1 MSNQQ
6 VDEALNDYFS
16 DLLGSS
22 DSDTNNAD
30 EISETPPADTSE
42 DKASLDKPAQADN
55 CENVGV
61 VGEANKSKSK
71 QPFKE
76 ASTDEPPPTSK
87 EHTDSVS
94 TAGIDINKRQVG
106 TLGTSYSELGTSQHS
121 PKKQAS
127 SQQQSLAESSGY
139 SEHKKK
145 LEKML
150 QQVTA
155 LNTSNNTD
163 VVSTHTDSTETST
176 STHVDTDL
184 QVKTASSEPS
194 VAVEPEAKIITKP
207 VNVTASDISTENIT
221 ESLAESHEE
230 TASEPFLAQILT
242 SQWNENGRPEWAQD
256 PFDIL
261 LVDVNGLQL
270 AVPLVALGQ
279 IQEIEEEITPLF
291 GQSSWFMGL
300 QKTPTGNVKVVNT
313 AQFIMPERYKDEH
326 NYKFVISINGL
337 QWGLAVDAIKQPIS
351 IKPEEIRWRTK
362 RESRPW
368 MAGMV
373 KDHMCVLLD
382 IPKVGSILQ
391 DQDKNRAD

>member
-1 MSNQQ
+1 MANQQ

-16 DLLGSS
+16 DLLGGS
-22 DSDTNNAD
+22 DNDGNKVSEKTD
-30 EISETPPADTSE
+30 EEVVVDPSE
-42 DKASLDKPAQADN
+42 DKTSPEELAQQDSRDNHNADILVSHSVIKV
-55 CENVGV
+55 EQRAKTGP
-61 VGEANKSKSK
+61 GQANTPSN
-71 QPFKE
+71 
-76 ASTDEPPPTSK
+76 AT
-87 EHTDSVS
+87 S
-94 TAGIDINKRQVG
+94 TASKDVNS
-106 TLGTSYSELGTSQHS
+106 TSEADYRPQSSI
-121 PKKQAS
+121 KKQNSGEPQAVIDS
-127 SQQQSLAESSGY
+127 SSY

-150 QQVTA
+150 QQVTV
-155 LNTSNNTD
+155 LNTANIDSSK
-163 VVSTHTDSTETST
+163 VSAHEVSTQEKVDTKTKLEKPQTKSVEEALTQPLSNTVPSAVTETST
-176 STHVDTDL
+176 DN
-184 QVKTASSEPS
+184 
-194 VAVEPEAKIITKP
+194 AV
-207 VNVTASDISTENIT
+207 
-221 ESLAESHEE
+221 ESHEA
-230 TASEPFLAQILT
+230 TDSQSFLSEALN

-261 LVDVNGLQL
+261 LVEVNGLQL

-291 GQSSWFMGL
+291 GQSKWFMGL

-337 QWGLAVDAIKQPIS
+337 QWGLAVDNINQPIT
-351 IKPEEIRWRTK
+351 INPEEIRWRAK
-362 RESRPW
+362 RDSRPW

-382 IPKVGSILQ
+382 IPKVGEILQ

>member
-1 MSNQQ
+1 MANQQ

-22 DSDTNNAD
+22 DSENKAD
-30 EISETPPADTSE
+30 ETNEAALIDTPE
-42 DKASLDKPAQADN
+42 DKASSDELVQANNSVNHD
-55 CENVGV
+55 V
-61 VGEANKSKSK
+61 VKEANNSKLEQRTKIASEGKPNLQSK
-71 QPFKE
+71 
-76 ASTDEPPPTSK
+76 
-87 EHTDSVS
+87 SVS
-94 TAGIDINKRQVG
+94 TTDIAVNKGQVG
-106 TLGTSYSELGTSQHS
+106 ILGKDGSEPDNPQYSPE
-121 PKKQAS
+121 KQAS
-127 SQQQSLAESSGY
+127 SQQRSLTESSSY

-155 LNTSNNTD
+155 FNTSTSSD
-163 VVSTHTDSTETST
+163 VVSTHTD
-176 STHVDTDL
+176 TDL
-184 QVKTASSEPS
+184 QAKTVSN
-194 VAVEPEAKIITKP
+194 VAEPEVKATPKP
-207 VNVTASDISTENIT
+207 LDVTVSDASTENIT

-230 TASEPFLAQILT
+230 ISSEPFLAQILT
-242 SQWNENGRPEWAQD
+242 TQWNENGRPEWAQD

-261 LVDVNGLQL
+261 LLEVNGLQL

-337 QWGLAVDAIKQPIS
+337 QWGLAVDTIKQPIS
-351 IKPEEIRWRTK
+351 IKPEEIRWRAK

-382 IPKVGSILQ
+382 IPKVGAILQ
-391 DQDKNRAD
+391 DQDKNRVD

>member
-6 VDEALNDYFS
+6 VDEVLNDYFS
-16 DLLGSS
+16 DLLGGS
-22 DSDTNNAD
+22 DSDSDHA
-30 EISETPPADTSE
+30 SEKTKNVPLVDSSR
-42 DKASLDKPAQADN
+42 DKASSEELSQQANSDNTDTLEDDNTSKVEQTAKTVLPEESILESKTHTHSISTNNSRADKSQLDTSGSSYDKPVIPQ
-55 CENVGV
+55 
-61 VGEANKSKSK
+61 S
-71 QPFKE
+71 
-76 ASTDEPPPTSK
+76 
-87 EHTDSVS
+87 
-94 TAGIDINKRQVG
+94 
-106 TLGTSYSELGTSQHS
+106 L
-121 PKKQAS
+121 PK
-127 SQQQSLAESSGY
+127 SQQLNEPQALADSSSY

-155 LNTSNNTD
+155 LNTADATPQAK
-163 VVSTHTDSTETST
+163 V
-176 STHVDTDL
+176 
-184 QVKTASSEPS
+184 SSEPKVS
-194 VAVEPEAKIITKP
+194 EPKVETEAITSP
-207 VNVTASDISTENIT
+207 LELITPDVLAENVV
-221 ESLAESHEE
+221 ESLVEGQEQAD
-230 TASEPFLAQILT
+230 SEAFFAQALN

-261 LVDVNGLQL
+261 LVEVNGLQL

-291 GQSSWFMGL
+291 GQSKWFMGL

-313 AQFIMPERYKDEH
+313 AQFIMPERYKDQH

-337 QWGLAVDAIKQPIS
+337 QWGLAVDTVKQPIT
-351 IKPEEIRWRTK
+351 IKPEEIRWRAK

-382 IPKVGSILQ
+382 IPKVGEILQ
-391 DQDKNRAD
+391 DQDKNRVD